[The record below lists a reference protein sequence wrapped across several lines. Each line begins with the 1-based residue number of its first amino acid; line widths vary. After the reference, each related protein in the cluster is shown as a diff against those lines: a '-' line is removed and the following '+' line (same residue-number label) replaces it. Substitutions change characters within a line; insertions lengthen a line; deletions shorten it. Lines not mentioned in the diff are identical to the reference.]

1 MDKTE
6 LTQGNSYL
14 DVLVTIEK
22 DMEESQKNKVI
33 FALPETEGQFETL
46 QQSIDFKRIVWRRLY
61 SLGYAKH
68 STLKRRKLKSG
79 STLKISVKQ
88 QYQQAVKAFQKDA
101 RTKPDGWIGLET
113 WECMQ
118 QLFAFEHDS
127 NLSKWFESKFER
139 ILYKATHLRLIT
151 LGLVEKPGHQNRAT
165 GKVEAVDGG
174 LDKWRYILNRLEP
187 KAVNNDTHKHVLIE
201 YLFDIDKLTK
211 IVASNFGDLRMLSVQ
226 QNTKHNLSSDDILR
240 FQKSLLK
247 IELWLFGYEELKPGN
262 LGTNYIASYQPEGT
276 RTKNINPL
284 AHALSEFLDD
294 FKVSVNDNQ
303 ATNESVLCELAL
315 KRLALLDDEQT
326 RKQNTQEKSALLSDK
341 INELSTEQRTQ
352 LTGDM
357 RKTKL
362 SDWLFDGL
370 NRFFRWL
377 KGSIASVFNFLSGV
391 AKKAKKIINRLAVSA
406 KKLASDA
413 FSFVR
418 RGMKIL
424 SDGITFLARK
434 EFIAVDKSIV
444 MHKSNDMDTIM
455 FIPTNAKQKSVEMF
469 NARIHRLLI
478 RAKAAMALAVMLID
492 ETLNILKMGSLSGPI
507 AIVSLLIR
515 IYKMRDSQAFILI
528 RQAYDT
534 FDNPI

>member
-1 MDKTE
+1 
-6 LTQGNSYL
+6 
-14 DVLVTIEK
+14 
-22 DMEESQKNKVI
+22 
-33 FALPETEGQFETL
+33 
-46 QQSIDFKRIVWRRLY
+46 
-61 SLGYAKH
+61 
-68 STLKRRKLKSG
+68 
-79 STLKISVKQ
+79 
-88 QYQQAVKAFQKDA
+88 
-101 RTKPDGWIGLET
+101 
-113 WECMQ
+113 
-118 QLFAFEHDS
+118 
-127 NLSKWFESKFER
+127 
-139 ILYKATHLRLIT
+139 
-151 LGLVEKPGHQNRAT
+151 
-165 GKVEAVDGG
+165 
-174 LDKWRYILNRLEP
+174 
-187 KAVNNDTHKHVLIE
+187 
-201 YLFDIDKLTK
+201 
-211 IVASNFGDLRMLSVQ
+211 
-226 QNTKHNLSSDDILR
+226 
-240 FQKSLLK
+240 
-247 IELWLFGYEELKPGN
+247 
-262 LGTNYIASYQPEGT
+262 
-276 RTKNINPL
+276 
-284 AHALSEFLDD
+284 
-294 FKVSVNDNQ
+294 
-303 ATNESVLCELAL
+303 
-315 KRLALLDDEQT
+315 
-326 RKQNTQEKSALLSDK
+326 LSDK